1 MDEVQAEG
9 ARGLSEPAGVAI
21 LTTLKCYEGT
31 KVDGTEGTC
40 DAHLANAE
48 GFR

>member
-21 LTTLKCYEGT
+21 LTTLTCYEN
-31 KVDGTEGTC
+31 VDGTEGTC

>member
-1 MDEVQAEG
+1 VDEVQAEG

-21 LTTLKCYEGT
+21 RRYNTN
-31 KVDGTEGTC
+31 VDGTEGTC